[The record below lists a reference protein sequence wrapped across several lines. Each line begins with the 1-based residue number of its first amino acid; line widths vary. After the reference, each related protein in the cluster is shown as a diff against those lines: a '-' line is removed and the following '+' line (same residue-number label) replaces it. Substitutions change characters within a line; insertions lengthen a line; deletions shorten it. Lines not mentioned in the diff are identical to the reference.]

1 MNWLLYFFWLII
13 FLAGVIVTYIL
24 PEASLSLFG
33 RFAILGIWGASL
45 GCILGILASRSA
57 ARKHSTQ
64 MDFEAALT
72 PVKPPETQLIPIV
85 NGVQAPAKTETAE
98 NPVLPSVA
106 TEPSFSKEVHSA
118 TPKNTTNSQILFPLN
133 TWHLFCRGILKNRPF
148 HEIIGKLGRCLPEM
162 FPNASGI
169 LYMYSDN
176 QSELHQV
183 LSFGKHSVGE
193 PIIAPV
199 ECASFSRA
207 EIVVADYSSP
217 SLSGGCTHLHH
228 RPVGYSFCA
237 PIEGLEEHFGILTLQ
252 VDALPAG
259 ETPDSWKAKISIV
272 SATFGLFVANQNL
285 HLRFQTHSIRDTLT
299 GLFNR
304 RYMEESLQREVAAA
318 TRHRTPI
325 GMIMIHPDAIE
336 ALRETRGP
344 HAVEQMLWELAQ
356 RLPRYIR
363 YEDIPCRY
371 HNETLCVIL
380 PGADLDITEER
391 AEKIRHEIENLQV
404 TYGNTILETTLSIG
418 VAMLPQHANN
428 SSELIEL
435 AEQALAQ
442 ATAKGR
448 NRVCTAQVSI

>member
-13 FLAGVIVTYIL
+13 FLAGVVITYIL
-24 PEASLSLFG
+24 PEASLSPFG
-33 RFAILGIWGASL
+33 RFAVLGIWGATL
-45 GCILGILASRSA
+45 GCVLGVLASRSA
-57 ARKHSTQ
+57 SRMHAAQ
-64 MDFEAALT
+64 MDFETALT
-72 PVKPPETQLIPIV
+72 QRKLPETELIPV
-85 NGVQAPAKTETAE
+85 VKGAPTTTNTQP
-98 NPVLPSVA
+98 NPCNASPSVEA
-106 TEPSFSKEVHSA
+106 EPAPQKEPIST
-118 TPKNTTNSQILFPLN
+118 TPPKTGNSQILFPLN
-133 TWHLFCRGILKNRPF
+133 TWHHFCHGILKNRPF
-148 HEIIGKLGRCLPEM
+148 HEIISNLGQCLPEM

-183 LSFGKHSVGE
+183 LSFGPYSVGE
-193 PIIAPV
+193 PVITPA
-199 ECASFSRA
+199 ECASFNRA

-228 RPVGYSFCA
+228 RPIGFSFCA

-252 VDALPAG
+252 ADKLPPC

-318 TRHRTPI
+318 SRHRTPI
-325 GMIMIHPDAIE
+325 GMIMIYPDAINT
-336 ALRETRGP
+336 LRETRGP

-380 PGADLDITEER
+380 PGADLDITQER

-404 TYGNTILETTLSIG
+404 TYGNNVLETTLSIG
-418 VAMLPQHANN
+418 VAMLPQHARN
-428 SSELIEL
+428 SNELIDL

-442 ATAKGR
+442 AQAQGR

>member
-1 MNWLLYFFWLII
+1 MNWLIYFFWLIV
-13 FLAGVIVTYIL
+13 FLAGVTTAYLL
-24 PEASLSLFG
+24 PEAMLTQFA
-33 RFAILGIWGASL
+33 RFALLGAWGAVL
-45 GCILGILASRSA
+45 GWVLGILA
-57 ARKHSTQ
+57 ARRAIRERTAQ
-64 MDFEAALT
+64 VDFDDAIRTRA
-72 PVKPPETQLIPIV
+72 KPETELIPVV
-85 NGVQAPAKTETAE
+85 NGVQASQKHE
-98 NPVLPSVA
+98 VLPKE
-106 TEPSFSKEVHSA
+106 TEP
-118 TPKNTTNSQILFPLN
+118 PKAPLAPHEACVPQLNFPLD

-148 HEIIGKLGRCLPEM
+148 HEIISKLGQCLPEM

-169 LYMYSDN
+169 LYMYSEN

-193 PIIAPV
+193 PVITPA
-199 ECASFSRA
+199 ECASFNRA

-228 RPVGYSFCA
+228 RPVGFSFCA

-252 VDALPAG
+252 ADALPAG

-285 HLRFQTHSIRDTLT
+285 HLRFQTHSIRDALT

-318 TRHRTPI
+318 ARHRTPI
-325 GMIMIHPDAIE
+325 GMIMIHPDAIN

-380 PGADLDITEER
+380 PGADLDITQER

-404 TYGNTILETTLSIG
+404 TYGNTVLETTLSIG
-418 VAMLPQHANN
+418 VAMLPQHAHN
-428 SSELIEL
+428 SGELIEL